1 MKKLFVTAIALFAAA
16 TLWAQDLNS
25 VTDAYNEAAK
35 AYSAKDYATA
45 AKGFE
50 QAIDEGIDIEEAATI
65 VATAKTY
72 LPKCYYQLGGR
83 AAQQSDFDTAL
94 LNFKKSAEL
103 AELYGDAAQTGKS
116 KAMIAKI
123 YMAKGGPAFNEK
135 DYVAAGEIFA
145 EGYAVDPKN
154 AQMANLLATC
164 YCETDRY
171 PEGMAILGKVAA
183 NPNPKY
189 ADEAAEARRLMTLYT
204 NNEVAKLQIDKQY
217 DEIIAMAD
225 KLLESDHDNAILNKV
240 RVQAYSDKK
249 DYDKVIELAEAAAA
263 VQQEPDDASTLYYL
277 LGLAYNVKEMK
288 PQAIEALKKVTAG
301 PSVEAAKAALAQMS
315 K

>member
-1 MKKLFVTAIALFAAA
+1 MALFAVG
-16 TLWAQDLNS
+16 TLWAQDMNS
-25 VTDAYNEAAK
+25 VTNAYNDAAK

-45 AKGFE
+45 ATGFE
-50 QAIDEGIDIEEAATI
+50 QAIDQGIDLEEASTI

-72 LPKCYYQLGGR
+72 LPKCYYFMGAR
-83 AAQQSDFDTAL
+83 AAQQNDFDTAM
-94 LNFKKSAEL
+94 NHFKKSAEL
-103 AELYGDAAQTGKS
+103 AELYGDAAQMGKS
-116 KAMIAKI
+116 KSMIAKI
-123 YMAKGGPAFNEK
+123 YMVQGGNAFNNK
-135 DYVAAGEIFA
+135 DYATAGEIFA
-145 EGYAVDPKN
+145 QGYAADPKN

-189 ADEAAEARRLMTLYT
+189 AEEVAEARRLMTLYT

-225 KLLESDHDNAILNKV
+225 RLLESDPDNAILNKV

-249 DYDKVIELAEAAAA
+249 DYDKVIELAEAAAS

-288 PQAIEALKKVTAG
+288 PQAVEALKKVTAG
-301 PSVEAAKAALAQMS
+301 PSVEAAKAALAELN